1 MIIPFS
7 EKWNGSLSYR
17 NSTKYIVLHHAS
29 AKNYSFKQCHQG
41 HLNQG
46 WTGIGY
52 HFYVTKDGTV
62 YEGRPIN
69 AVGAQVSNYNSI
81 SLGIC
86 AEGNYDTESSM
97 PEKQLRSIAELLE
110 HVKNI
115 YPSAQI
121 VGHKELGATACPGRY
136 YPLDKLKDYKSL
148 LGASQDMEQ
157 LKILENE
164 IQVLK
169 NEIASLKSLIP
180 KVYKTYEDIP
190 EWYKDDIKKWI
201 DKGLIKG
208 TGEGE
213 LNISE
218 DICRMIV
225 YLERGGIMN
234 SYF

>member
-1 MIIPFS
+1 MMIIPFS

-41 HLNQG
+41 HLNNG

-52 HFYVTKDGTV
+52 HFYVTKDGSI

-97 PEKQLRSIAELLE
+97 PEKQLKSIAELLE

-115 YPSAQI
+115 YPNAQI

-136 YPLDKLKDYKSL
+136 YPLDKLKNYKSL

-157 LKILENE
+157 LKTLEKE
-164 IQVLK
+164 IEL
-169 NEIASLKSLIP
+169 LKSKLP
-180 KVYKTYEDIP
+180 KVYKTLNDIP
-190 EWYKDDIKKWI
+190 DSYLESVKKLVDIGI
-201 DKGLIKG
+201 IKG
-208 TGEGE
+208 TGQGE
-213 LNISE
+213 LNLTE
-218 DICRMIV
+218 DMCRIIT
-225 YLERGGIMN
+225 YLDRAGVFN
-234 SYF
+234 NYF